1 MKDLVISRITLIWFV
16 LLGATLLSWEMGH
29 GMGFDSVAHASMA
42 IILVSFVKVRFVMQ
56 EFMELREAP
65 LYMRLLA
72 DGWIL
77 VITLVLIGL
86 YLRTPA

>member
-1 MKDLVISRITLIWFV
+1 MKDLVISRITLIWLL

-29 GMGFDSVAHASMA
+29 GIGLEEVKHASIA
-42 IILVSFVKVRFVMQ
+42 IIVVSFVKVRFVMY

-65 LYMRLLA
+65 ISMRLLT

-77 VITLVLIGL
+77 ATTMVLIVL
-86 YLRTPA
+86 YLRSL